1 LQAKIAIK
9 TRILDYDADEFAL
22 KPTSGENVVDKVFNL
37 LLKNTTIFF
46 YLVHS
51 HTKDSEK
58 IDLLFILYRTVIIH
72 TIYLSSRQKILV
84 IDDEFDNALTIKCS

>member
-22 KPTSGENVVDKVFNL
+22 KPMSGENVVDKVFNL
-37 LLKNTTIFF
+37 LLKNTTTIFF

-58 IDLLFILYRTVIIH
+58 IDLLFYTLSYSYYTHNIH
-72 TIYLSSRQKILV
+72 V
-84 IDDEFDNALTIKCS
+84 F